1 MTIDS
6 ATAPSRAY
14 LYSVGT
20 AVALHMVLAVWVPP
34 RFEIDSAFYTV
45 QAESL
50 VDRGASLDA
59 AGKPETRYTPGYPLF
74 LAAFLASGLG
84 YAGAILAQ
92 HLLWVGIVAATVWLV
107 LRAGAGHT
115 TAISAGLVSALDL
128 PG

>member
-1 MTIDS
+1 M
-6 ATAPSRAY
+6 SRAY
-14 LYSVGT
+14 SYPIGI
-20 AVALHMVLAVWVPP
+20 AVALHMVLALSVRP

-45 QAESL
+45 QAQSL
-50 VDRGASLDA
+50 VDSGASLDV

-92 HLLWVGIVAATVWLV
+92 HLLWVVIVAATVRLV
-107 LRAGAGHT
+107 LRAGAGTT